1 MNITER
7 AVENLIKHYSL
18 KNASQLAEKFGIT
31 QGVVS
36 NWKTRNG
43 IGALVDTVSKKDEK
57 ALSCLFNIKES
68 SSTVNINNLLLEK
81 IEKKALEYGLGLNE
95 YLAHIILQN
104 LEKNIQ

>member
-1 MNITER
+1 MNITEK

-57 ALSCLFNIKES
+57 ALSSIFNIKENDS
-68 SSTVNINNLLLEK
+68 IININNLLLDK
-81 IEKKALEYGLGLNE
+81 VEKKASKYGIEINE
-95 YLAHIILQN
+95 YLTHLILQD

>member
-1 MNITER
+1 MNITEK

-31 QGVVS
+31 QGVIS

-57 ALSCLFNIKES
+57 ALSCIFNTKENN
-68 SSTVNINNLLLEK
+68 STININNLLLDK
-81 IEKKALEYGLGLNE
+81 VEKKASEYGLGINE
-95 YLAHIILQN
+95 YLTHLMLQD